1 MNQADRSLQRI
12 QDEVLEMKSTVED
25 ARKSTYVLVRV
36 LFILLI
42 TTIAGLIWG

>member
-25 ARKSTYVLVRV
+25 VRKSTYVLVRV